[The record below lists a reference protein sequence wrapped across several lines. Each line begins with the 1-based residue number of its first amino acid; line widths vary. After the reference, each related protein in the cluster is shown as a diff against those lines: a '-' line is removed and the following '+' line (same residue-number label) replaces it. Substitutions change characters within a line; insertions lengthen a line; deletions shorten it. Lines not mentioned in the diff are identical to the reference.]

1 MNLVHLSTIATTGAL
16 FLRVLVRYGT
26 HLFPWEERSIERIF
40 AHLLETLD
48 ALIFIHKDCYISR
61 MKPLL
66 PEQFLKRYL
75 NNTSF
80 QDPLIFEGQF
90 NLDCDSSD
98 AGLRAEVNS
107 PHKLPCGVHQLNV
120 DAFFPVTS
128 DILKGDLFEL
138 LQDEIRAFLKA
149 YHETLESILVKE
161 KAVPR
166 SLTAYYFRH
175 EDRLIRVFY
184 PAVCKEEV
192 KLREEIHK
200 GLGLPQKPIIRR
212 GLALFPTR
220 SFRRLLGPNEKN
232 LVSPHLLLPAS
243 NSIPNVRCEVIR
255 GRYTY
260 KHYLQDGVDDKN
272 WGCAYRSLQ
281 TLASWLLW
289 QGIVTPLQ
297 PLPSHRDIQEALV
310 RVGDKPSKFI
320 GSRQWIGSLEVS
332 FCLQELYGVQC
343 RLLPVPRGRDFAAVA
358 ASVLVE
364 HFASGGGPVMVG
376 GGDLAHTIV
385 GVQVA
390 TDFPVSLAAGT
401 NRTRFLILDPHYTG
415 EPAHVATI
423 LGKGWVGWK
432 EESFWRSEVPYNL
445 CLLPPPVD
453 ADSV

>member
-260 KHYLQDGVDDKN
+260 KHYLQVSCIRNSFGGSIMLELPMGSLNWIHVHKGPFEALLDCFDGVDDKN

-320 GSRQWIGSLEVS
+320 GSRQWIGSLEFHLSVYLAPS
-332 FCLQELYGVQC
+332 IYLFVVQ
-343 RLLPVPRGRDFAAVA
+343 
-358 ASVLVE
+358 
-364 HFASGGGPVMVG
+364 
-376 GGDLAHTIV
+376 
-385 GVQVA
+385 
-390 TDFPVSLAAGT
+390 FPAYRKLFLSK
-401 NRTRFLILDPHYTG
+401 TRIRKD
-415 EPAHVATI
+415 
-423 LGKGWVGWK
+423 
-432 EESFWRSEVPYNL
+432 
-445 CLLPPPVD
+445 
-453 ADSV
+453 